1 MKIIEIKKDLFKE
14 KIEKNDVLVH
24 CISADFKMGAGIA
37 KKFKKRFSI
46 FENQKEKI
54 INEYS
59 KNKNGVFIL
68 KNNIFFIAN
77 LVTKEKYWQ
86 KPTYESL
93 EFSLLNMKK
102 ILKNNNVK
110 INRLLMPKIGCGLD
124 KLNWSQVKSLL
135 YKIFQDSNFNIYVF
149 YL

>member
-14 KIEKNDVLVH
+14 KIEKNDFLVH
-24 CISADFKMGAGIA
+24 CVSADFKMGAGIA
-37 KKFKKRFSI
+37 KEFKKKFSI

-59 KNKNGVFIL
+59 KNKNGVLIL

-77 LVTKEKYWQ
+77 LVTKDKYWQ

-102 ILKNNNVK
+102 ILENNNVK

-149 YL
+149 FL

>member
-14 KIEKNDVLVH
+14 KIKKNDVLVH
-24 CISADFKMGAGIA
+24 CVSADFKMGAGIA
-37 KKFKKRFSI
+37 KEFKKNFSI

-59 KNKNGVFIL
+59 KNKNGVLIL

-77 LVTKEKYWQ
+77 LVTKDKYWQ

-93 EFSLLNMKK
+93 EFSILNMKK
-102 ILKNNNVK
+102 ILENNNVK

-149 YL
+149 FL

>member
-24 CISADFKMGAGIA
+24 CVSADFKMGAGIA
-37 KKFKKRFSI
+37 KEFKKKFSI

-59 KNKNGVFIL
+59 KNKNGVLIL

-77 LVTKEKYWQ
+77 LVTKDKYWQ

-102 ILKNNNVK
+102 ILENNNVK

-149 YL
+149 FL